1 MPTTRRRL
9 VSFGGARGVATKVL
23 IDQAVWTPPLT
34 VIFFTY
40 EGSLQGG
47 SVADASQTALQKLW
61 PTLKANW
68 TVWPLVHLCTFSLI
82 PLNYRVLWVNC
93 ANFLWSGFLS
103 LQAHTP
109 VTPEPAQGE
118 IAEAAASKAHALRRV
133 QTSPVL

>member
-1 MPTTRRRL
+1 M
-9 VSFGGARGVATKVL
+9 GVATKVL

-40 EGSLQGG
+40 EGSLQGE

-109 VTPEPAQGE
+109 V
-118 IAEAAASKAHALRRV
+118 AEAPTHREVAKPPASKAHTLRRV
-133 QTSPVL
+133 QTSSVP